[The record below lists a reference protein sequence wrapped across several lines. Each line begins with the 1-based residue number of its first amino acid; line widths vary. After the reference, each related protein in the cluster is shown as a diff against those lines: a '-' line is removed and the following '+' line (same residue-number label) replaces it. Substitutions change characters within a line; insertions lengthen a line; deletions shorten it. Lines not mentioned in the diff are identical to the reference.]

1 MRLRHELEPDSYDP
15 VAWNNKLPVKT
26 LFKELLAGAT
36 RSLSLPILIRCGS
49 GAFLRKATWALI
61 VVVVSAW
68 AWSGVAPL
76 PAGYP
81 ASFQSS
87 ATANNARVQTVQ
99 FQSQLVGK
107 SLPYNVVL
115 PAGYD
120 LPATRDR
127 RYPVV
132 YLLHGLFGHYDNWT
146 TRTRLADYTATSEVI
161 IVTPEG
167 NNGWYTDSQLAP
179 KEQYE
184 SYIVKELIPD
194 VDRRFRTISDRSGRA
209 IAGLSMGGYG
219 AIKFGVKYPAMFAF
233 AGSMSGAMNA
243 ASWTREELAG
253 LPSIWNSLQQVF
265 GDEASQA
272 RLSNDL
278 PKRIRDLSH
287 QESAALPFIYLDC
300 GTEDPLFPSN
310 RSFAELLL
318 SRKIPHEYRQRPG
331 GHSWAYWDAQVQEVL
346 KLALKKMQK

>member
-1 MRLRHELEPDSYDP
+1 MYAAIVLLVCVY
-15 VAWNNKLPVKT
+15 AWYGFAP
-26 LFKELLAGAT
+26 AA
-36 RSLSLPILIRCGS
+36 
-49 GAFLRKATWALI
+49 A
-61 VVVVSAW
+61 
-68 AWSGVAPL
+68 VAP
-76 PAGYP
+76 
-81 ASFQSS
+81 ASSQTS
-87 ATANNARVQTVQ
+87 ATANSARVQTVP

-115 PAGYD
+115 PVGYD
-120 LPATRDR
+120 LPASREK

-146 TRTRLADYTATSEVI
+146 SKTRLSDYTSAHEVI

-167 NNGWYTDSQLAP
+167 NNGWYSDSQLAP
-179 KEQYE
+179 REQYE

-219 AIKFGVKYPAMFAF
+219 GIKFGVKYPGMFAF

-253 LPSIWNSLQQVF
+253 LPSIWTSLQQVF
-265 GDEASQA
+265 GEDGGQT
-272 RLSNDL
+272 RQSNDL
-278 PKRIRDLSH
+278 SKRIRGLSDH
-287 QESAALPFIYLDC
+287 EIAALPFIYLDC

-310 RSFAELLL
+310 RSFAELLV
-318 SRKIPHEYRQRPG
+318 SRKVPHEYRQRPG

-346 KLALKKMQK
+346 KLALKKMEK

>member
-1 MRLRHELEPDSYDP
+1 MKTP
-15 VAWNNKLPVKT
+15 V
-26 LFKELLAGAT
+26 KELLTAGT
-36 RSLSLPILIRCGS
+36 RSLPLPGLIREVRLLPNRTTCAAIVLVCVCALS
-49 GAFLRKATWALI
+49 GF
-61 VVVVSAW
+61 
-68 AWSGVAPL
+68 APAAAV
-76 PAGYP
+76 PP
-81 ASFQSS
+81 ASTQTS
-87 ATANNARVQTVQ
+87 ATTNAARVQTVK

-115 PAGYD
+115 PVGYEQ
-120 LPATRDR
+120 AASREK

-146 TRTRLADYTATSEVI
+146 SKTRLSDYTSAHEVI

-167 NNGWYTDSQLAP
+167 NNGWYSDSQLAP

-219 AIKFGVKYPAMFAF
+219 AIKFGVKYPTMFAF

-253 LPSIWNSLQQVF
+253 LPSIWTSLQQVF
-265 GDEASQA
+265 GDDTGQA

-278 PKRIRDLSH
+278 SKRIRDMPN
-287 QESAALPFIYLDC
+287 QEIAALPFIYLDC

-310 RSFAELLL
+310 RSFAELLV

-331 GHSWAYWDAQVQEVL
+331 GHSWTYWDTQVQEVL
-346 KLALKKMQK
+346 KLAMKTMTKK

>member
-1 MRLRHELEPDSYDP
+1 MTYARI
-15 VAWNNKLPVKT
+15 
-26 LFKELLAGAT
+26 FLLIAAG
-36 RSLSLPILIRCGS
+36 IIVN
-49 GAFLRKATWALI
+49 AFA
-61 VVVVSAW
+61 
-68 AWSGVAPL
+68 
-76 PAGYP
+76 YP
-81 ASFQSS
+81 AVAS
-87 ATANNARVQTVQ
+87 APYVQTAVTANSSRVQTVQ
-99 FQSQLVGK
+99 FQSQLVGT

-115 PAGYD
+115 PVGYD
-120 LPATRDR
+120 LPAARDK

-146 TRTRLADYTATSEVI
+146 SKTRLADYTASHEVI
-161 IVTPEG
+161 LVTPEG
-167 NNGWYTDSQLAP
+167 HNGWYTDSQLAP

-243 ASWTREELAG
+243 ASWTKEELAG
-253 LPSIWNSLQQVF
+253 LPSIWKSLQQVF
-265 GDEASQA
+265 GEDGGQT

-278 PKRIRDLSH
+278 SNRIRDLSN
-287 QESAALPFIYLDC
+287 QEIAALPFIYLDC

-310 RSFAELLL
+310 RSFAELLV

-346 KLALKKMQK
+346 KLALKKMTKQ

>member
-1 MRLRHELEPDSYDP
+1 MTYSRIVLLVVAGLIANVFAYPSVTP
-15 VAWNNKLPVKT
+15 VPY
-26 LFKELLAGAT
+26 
-36 RSLSLPILIRCGS
+36 
-49 GAFLRKATWALI
+49 AFQNA
-61 VVVVSAW
+61 
-68 AWSGVAPL
+68 
-76 PAGYP
+76 
-81 ASFQSS
+81 
-87 ATANNARVQTVQ
+87 ATANNARVQTVP
-99 FQSQLVGK
+99 FQSQLIGK

-115 PAGYD
+115 PVGYD
-120 LPATRDR
+120 LTASRDK
-127 RYPVV
+127 RYPVL

-146 TRTRLADYTATSEVI
+146 TRTRLTNHTSAYEVI
-161 IVTPEG
+161 LVTPEG

-184 SYIVKELIPD
+184 SYVVKELIPD
-194 VDRRFRTISDRSGRA
+194 VDRRFRTISDRTGRA

-243 ASWTREELAG
+243 ASWTRGELAG

-265 GDEASQA
+265 GDDAGQA
-272 RLSNDL
+272 RLANDL
-278 PKRIRDLSH
+278 PRRIRDLSN
-287 QESAALPFIYLDC
+287 QEIAALPFIYLDC

-310 RSFAELLL
+310 RSFAELLV

-346 KLALKKMQK
+346 KLAMKTMQQ

>member
-1 MRLRHELEPDSYDP
+1 MMYSRIILLI
-15 VAWNNKLPVKT
+15 
-26 LFKELLAGAT
+26 LAGLVAN
-36 RSLSLPILIRCGS
+36 
-49 GAFLRKATWALI
+49 AFT
-61 VVVVSAW
+61 
-68 AWSGVAPL
+68 
-76 PAGYP
+76 YP
-81 ASFQSS
+81 AISTPHLFQS
-87 ATANNARVQTVQ
+87 AAPANNARVQTVP
-99 FQSQLVGK
+99 FQSQLVGT

-115 PAGYD
+115 PVNYH
-120 LPATRDR
+120 LPASREK

-146 TRTRLADYTATSEVI
+146 TKTRLTDYTATYEVI

-184 SYIVKELIPD
+184 SYILKELIPD

-243 ASWTREELAG
+243 ASWTREEMAG
-253 LPSIWNSLQQVF
+253 LPAIWNSLHQVF
-265 GDEASQA
+265 GDEAGQV

-278 PKRIRDLSH
+278 PKRIRDMSS
-287 QESAALPFIYLDC
+287 QEIAALPFIYLDC

-310 RSFAELLL
+310 RSFAELLV

-331 GHSWAYWDAQVQEVL
+331 GHSWTYWDAQVQEIL
-346 KLALKKMQK
+346 KLAMKKMQKS

>member
-1 MRLRHELEPDSYDP
+1 MYAAT
-15 VAWNNKLPVKT
+15 V
-26 LFKELLAGAT
+26 LLA
-36 RSLSLPILIRCGS
+36 C
-49 GAFLRKATWALI
+49 
-61 VVVVSAW
+61 VCAW
-68 AWSGVAPL
+68 YGFAPAAAV
-76 PAGYP
+76 PP
-81 ASFQSS
+81 ASSQTS
-87 ATANNARVQTVQ
+87 ATANTGRVQTVQ

-115 PAGYD
+115 PVGYE
-120 LPATRDR
+120 LPASREKQ
-127 RYPVV
+127 YPVI

-146 TRTRLADYTATSEVI
+146 TRTRLADYTSTSEVI

-265 GDEASQA
+265 GDNAGQA

-331 GHSWAYWDAQVQEVL
+331 GHSWSYWDTQVQEVL

>member
-1 MRLRHELEPDSYDP
+1 MDK
-15 VAWNNKLPVKT
+15 KLPVQT
-26 LFKELLAGAT
+26 LLKELLVDAT
-36 RSLSLPILIRCGS
+36 RSLPLPVLIREVRKRLPNRTTYA
-49 GAFLRKATWALI
+49 AFVLL
-61 VVVVSAW
+61 VCVSAW
-68 AWSGVAPL
+68 YGFA
-76 PAGYP
+76 PAGAVSP
-81 ASFQSS
+81 ASSQTSVT
-87 ATANNARVQTVQ
+87 ATSARVQTVQ
-99 FQSQLVGK
+99 FQSQLVGA

-115 PAGYD
+115 PVGYD
-120 LPATRDR
+120 LPAARDK

-146 TRTRLADYTATSEVI
+146 SKTRLADYTASHEVI
-161 IVTPEG
+161 LVTPEG

-219 AIKFGVKYPAMFAF
+219 AIKFGFKYPAMFAF

-253 LPSIWNSLQQVF
+253 LPSIWKSLQQVF
-265 GDEASQA
+265 GDDGTQT
-272 RLSNDL
+272 RQTNDL
-278 PKRIRDLSH
+278 PKRVRDMSS
-287 QESAALPFIYLDC
+287 QEIAALPFIYLDC

-310 RSFAELLL
+310 RSFAELLV
-318 SRKIPHEYRQRPG
+318 SRRIPHEYRQRPG
-331 GHSWAYWDAQVQEVL
+331 GHSWAYWDTQVQEVI
-346 KLALKKMQK
+346 KLAMKTMQK

>member
-1 MRLRHELEPDSYDP
+1 MMYSRVVL
-15 VAWNNKLPVKT
+15 
-26 LFKELLAGAT
+26 
-36 RSLSLPILIRCGS
+36 
-49 GAFLRKATWALI
+49 LI
-61 VVVVSAW
+61 V
-68 AWSGVAPL
+68 
-76 PAGYP
+76 AGLIANAFAYP
-81 ASFQSS
+81 ATPPVPYAFQGA
-87 ATANNARVQTVQ
+87 ATANTARVQTVQ

-107 SLPYNVVL
+107 ALPYNVVL
-115 PAGYD
+115 PVGYD
-120 LPATRDR
+120 LPASREK

-146 TRTRLADYTATSEVI
+146 SRTRLNDYTLTHEVI

-167 NNGWYTDSQLAP
+167 NNGWYTDSELAP

-194 VDRRFRTISDRSGRA
+194 VDRRFRTITDRSGRA

-219 AIKFGVKYPAMFAF
+219 AIKFGVKYPAMFSF

-243 ASWTREELAG
+243 ASWTREELSG
-253 LPSIWNSLQQVF
+253 LPSVWKSLQQVF
-265 GDEASQA
+265 GEDGGQM

-278 PKRIRDLSH
+278 SKRIRDLSN
-287 QESAALPFIYLDC
+287 QEIAALPFIYLDC
-300 GTEDPLFPSN
+300 GTEDPLFSSN
-310 RSFAELLL
+310 RSFAELLV

-331 GHSWAYWDAQVQEVL
+331 GHSWAYWDDQVQEVL

>member
-1 MRLRHELEPDSYDP
+1 MTYSRIAL
-15 VAWNNKLPVKT
+15 
-26 LFKELLAGAT
+26 
-36 RSLSLPILIRCGS
+36 
-49 GAFLRKATWALI
+49 LI
-61 VVVVSAW
+61 VAGLIANAFAFPSVTP
-68 AWSGVAPL
+68 APYAL
-76 PAGYP
+76 QTA
-81 ASFQSS
+81 
-87 ATANNARVQTVQ
+87 ATANNARVQTVA

-107 SLPYNVVL
+107 PLPYNVVL
-115 PAGYD
+115 PVNYSR
-120 LPATRDR
+120 PASREK

-146 TRTRLADYTATSEVI
+146 SKTRLSDYTSAYEVI

-167 NNGWYTDSQLAP
+167 SNGWYSDSQLAP

-194 VDRRFRTISDRSGRA
+194 VDNRFRTISSRAGRA

-265 GDEASQA
+265 GDDAGQA
-272 RLSNDL
+272 RLANDL
-278 PKRIRDLSH
+278 PKRIRDLSN
-287 QESAALPFIYLDC
+287 QEIAALPFIYLDC

-318 SRKIPHEYRQRPG
+318 SRRIPHEYRQRPG

-346 KLALKKMQK
+346 ELALKKMQK